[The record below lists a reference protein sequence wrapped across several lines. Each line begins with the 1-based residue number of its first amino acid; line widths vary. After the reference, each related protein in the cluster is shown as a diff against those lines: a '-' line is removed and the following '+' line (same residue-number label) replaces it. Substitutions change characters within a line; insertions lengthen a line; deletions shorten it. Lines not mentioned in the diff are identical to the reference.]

1 VFDNGGSEVD
11 FDDFTFDI
19 GNVGLKRLIFEPCNC
34 RYYNLITQKKE
45 VIMPNS
51 NYRVTIPKNAEELL
65 DLAGNVLKKHTELA
79 AGSPLNAMVSHSWTD
94 NGSKV
99 ATCQDLHKQAEEL
112 TRQAEEAYR
121 QRDLLLGDVKES
133 VLASRDV
140 LLGVYRETPKKLG
153 EFGFE
158 VDDTIRAAKKQA

>member
-1 VFDNGGSEVD
+1 MQC
-11 FDDFTFDI
+11 
-19 GNVGLKRLIFEPCNC
+19 K
-34 RYYNLITQKKE
+34 YYNLITQKKE
-45 VIMPNS
+45 VFMPNS
-51 NYRVTIPKNAEELL
+51 NYRVSIPKNAEELL

-79 AGSPLNAMVSHSWTD
+79 GASPLNSMVSHSWVD
-94 NGSKV
+94 NGPKV
-99 ATCQDLHKQAEEL
+99 AISLDLHKRAEEL

-133 VLASRDV
+133 VLASRDL

-158 VDDTIRAAKKQA
+158 VDDSTRAAAKKQA